1 MRGQHSSSAQ
11 SRRGRDS
18 ASQSARASQ
27 PRPAA
32 RGPRRASS
40 GRPLD
45 NRGKNNFPAKTPAD
59 QHHFSFSTAEAY
71 QCKSTNFLALQ
82 AGSDEERWFG
92 GIAVEALDM
101 YMHVCSASNLTPHK
115 AIAAII
121 ESIECAENQQEIMER
136 TLNVEFVQCA
146 QLTSNDNPLI
156 RGRDPNIYDA
166 HGNAQNTFEYQPDE
180 EYENYVVEKHVGSS
194 RNQQMQKVLM
204 TAAQSECKHPA
215 PTTWYYK
222 QDHGRRWGGSQRP
235 ST

>member
-1 MRGQHSSSAQ
+1 MRRHASDVQ

-18 ASQSARASQ
+18 ASQSQRASQ
-27 PRPAA
+27 PRGV
-32 RGPRRASS
+32 RLGPRRAST
-40 GRPLD
+40 LD

-71 QCKSTNFLALQ
+71 QCKSINFLALQ
-82 AGSDEERWFG
+82 AGSNEEQWFG

-136 TLNVEFVQCA
+136 TLNVEFVQCG
-146 QLTSNDNPLI
+146 QLKPEDNPLI
-156 RGRDPNIYDA
+156 RKRDPNIYDA

-194 RNQQMQKVLM
+194 RNQQMQKVM
-204 TAAQSECKHPA
+204 FTQA
-215 PTTWYYK
+215 PRTK
-222 QDHGRRWGGSQRP
+222 VCA
-235 ST
+235 

>member
-1 MRGQHSSSAQ
+1 MRSHSSSAQ

-32 RGPRRASS
+32 RGPRGPGRAPSK
-40 GRPLD
+40 PLD

-136 TLNVEFVQCA
+136 TLNVEFVQCG
-146 QLTSNDNPLI
+146 QLKPEDNPLI
-156 RGRDPNIYDA
+156 RKRDPNIYDA

-180 EYENYVVEKHVGSS
+180 EYENYMVDTHVGGS
-194 RNQQMQKVLM
+194 RNPHTQSVMFTQAPRTKVS
-204 TAAQSECKHPA
+204 A
-215 PTTWYYK
+215 
-222 QDHGRRWGGSQRP
+222 
-235 ST
+235 

>member
-1 MRGQHSSSAQ
+1 MWR
-11 SRRGRDS
+11 
-18 ASQSARASQ
+18 
-27 PRPAA
+27 
-32 RGPRRASS
+32 
-40 GRPLD
+40 
-45 NRGKNNFPAKTPAD
+45 
-59 QHHFSFSTAEAY
+59 AEAY

-146 QLTSNDNPLI
+146 QLKPEDNPLI
-156 RGRDPNIYDA
+156 RKRDPNIYDA

-180 EYENYVVEKHVGSS
+180 EYENYVVDKHVGSS
-194 RNQQMQKVLM
+194 RNPQTQSVMFTQAPRTKVC
-204 TAAQSECKHPA
+204 A
-215 PTTWYYK
+215 
-222 QDHGRRWGGSQRP
+222 
-235 ST
+235 

>member
-82 AGSDEERWFG
+82 AGSIEEQWFG

-101 YMHVCSASNLTPHK
+101 HMHMHMHMHMC
-115 AIAAII
+115 
-121 ESIECAENQQEIMER
+121 M
-136 TLNVEFVQCA
+136 
-146 QLTSNDNPLI
+146 
-156 RGRDPNIYDA
+156 
-166 HGNAQNTFEYQPDE
+166 
-180 EYENYVVEKHVGSS
+180 
-194 RNQQMQKVLM
+194 
-204 TAAQSECKHPA
+204 
-215 PTTWYYK
+215 
-222 QDHGRRWGGSQRP
+222 
-235 ST
+235 

>member
-1 MRGQHSSSAQ
+1 MRPQHASSVQ

-27 PRPAA
+27 PRGP
-32 RGPRRASS
+32 RGPSRSAT
-40 GRPLD
+40 LD
-45 NRGKNNFPAKTPAD
+45 NRGKNNFPAKAPAD

-121 ESIECAENQQEIMER
+121 ESIECAENQQEI
-136 TLNVEFVQCA
+136 
-146 QLTSNDNPLI
+146 
-156 RGRDPNIYDA
+156 
-166 HGNAQNTFEYQPDE
+166 
-180 EYENYVVEKHVGSS
+180 
-194 RNQQMQKVLM
+194 
-204 TAAQSECKHPA
+204 
-215 PTTWYYK
+215 
-222 QDHGRRWGGSQRP
+222 
-235 ST
+235 